1 MKHLLNIYT
10 LVFFFILMTA
20 PQSAQM
26 QNNPKESILIHLTQG
41 TENPTVAALA
51 FLVAKTAVEQGH
63 TVTLFLAG
71 DAVQLMRA
79 NAIENVVG
87 LGTGSLK
94 SHYEVL
100 EKAGCQIYLSGMS
113 SKSRGLTM
121 EELQGKK
128 VTFAMPAELL
138 ELSLNND
145 RMFVY

>member
-1 MKHLLNIYT
+1 MI
-10 LVFFFILMTA
+10 V
-20 PQSAQM
+20 PQKGQT
-26 QNNPKESILIHLTQG
+26 QNNSKESILIHLTQG

-63 TVTLFLAG
+63 TVTMFLAG
-71 DAVQLMRA
+71 DAVQLMRD

-100 EKAGCQIYLSGMS
+100 EKSGCQIYLSGMS
-113 SKSRGLTM
+113 SKARGLTI

-128 VTFAMPAELL
+128 VKFAMPTELL